1 MITKRQSLIPLSLI
15 IATIL
20 VGACMLCGPTPKPTR
35 AVANLAHTDSLHEKR
50 VLGHYMTWYKT
61 PNAYGEGCHNP
72 HARGE
77 WEKWA
82 FCDHDPNTITG
93 TCGFRD
99 IAAVDYPLIGPYDS
113 ADPKVIEYH
122 LLQALAADID
132 TFVIDY
138 YGKDD
143 AGGIDEATLI
153 LLDHIEA
160 MNAQYGT
167 DFKLALMYDEGALID
182 ASNPYEKAQIDF
194 AHILTHYTVSPAYL
208 RANGKPVL
216 LYFPKGHILT
226 PPQLAVLSTPFSLVY
241 IDLFEDYFPVME
253 GSYAWV
259 KAEPWEADCSNW
271 GTPYLEWYYPA
282 FDFRALT
289 VPTLTYGI
297 GGVWAGFDDTGVG
310 EGWSCVDYRCIGR
323 QDGQVYDWTW
333 AMVDNYNASVG
344 LTYTV
349 PISWVQL
356 ITLNDYMEGTTLLAS
371 AGKVDGSTGWG
382 YKYVQQTKDH
392 ARQFKGLPPENEPD
406 IYVAQHVFNARLA
419 SGTISN
425 TALITQA
432 LDAFHSGD
440 YVGAMQLADWAAGI
454 PAPEVTAMQLHD
466 RLIVTWQDQA
476 EATLASGHR
485 VYYGTSP
492 GEYITSTTVLTGSA
506 IVIAGVDENTNYYV
520 AVTTLGMANPC
531 ETWYVSESWYSDEV
545 AALPAYPAYLP
556 LVIGCD

>member
-1 MITKRQSLIPLSLI
+1 MTPKRQSLIPISLI

-20 VGACMLCGPTPKPTR
+20 IGACILCNTPPAPTR
-35 AVANLAHTDSLHEKR
+35 AVTDPIHPDSLHEKR
-50 VLGHYMTWYKT
+50 VLGHYMTWYMT
-61 PNAYGEGCHNP
+61 PNTYGEECYNP

-77 WEKWA
+77 WKKWA

-93 TCGFRD
+93 TRGFRD

-122 LLQALAADID
+122 LLQALAADVD
-132 TFVIDY
+132 TFVVDY

-143 AGGIDEATLI
+143 VGGVDEATLI

-160 MNAQYGT
+160 MNARYGT
-167 DFKLALMYDEGALID
+167 DFKLALMYDEGTLLD
-182 ASNPYEKAQIDF
+182 TTTPYEKAQSDF
-194 AHILTHYTVSPAYL
+194 AHILTHYAGSPAYL
-208 RANGKPVL
+208 WANGKPVL
-216 LYFPKGHILT
+216 LYFPKGPVLT
-226 PPQLAVLSTPFSLVY
+226 PAQLTTVSAAFSVVY
-241 IDLFEDYFPVME
+241 IDLFEDYFSVTE

-259 KAEPWEADCSNW
+259 KAEPWEEDCSNW
-271 GTPYLEWYYPA
+271 GTPYLQWYYPA
-282 FDFRALT
+282 LDFRVTT

-297 GGVWAGFDDTGVG
+297 GGVWAGFDDAGVG
-310 EGWSCVDYRCIGR
+310 EGWSCTGHRCIGR

-333 AMVDNYNASVG
+333 AMVDNYSAGVG
-344 LTYTV
+344 LIFTV

-356 ITLNDYMEGTTLLAS
+356 ITLNDYMEGSTLLAS
-371 AGKVDGSTGWG
+371 AGKVDGSNDWG
-382 YKYVQQTKDH
+382 YQYVQKTEDH
-392 ARQFKGLPPENEPD
+392 ARQFKGLPLEDEPD

-432 LDAFHSGD
+432 LDAFHGGEH
-440 YVGAMQLADWAAGI
+440 VAAMRLADRAAGI
-454 PAPEVTAMQLHD
+454 PAPTVTATQSHGSL
-466 RLIVTWQDQA
+466 LVTWQDQP

-485 VYYGTSP
+485 VYYGPSP

-506 IVIAGVDENTNYYV
+506 VTIAGVDENATYYV

-545 AALPAYPAYLP
+545 VALPAHPAYLP
-556 LVIGCD
+556 LVIKQ